1 MELDSIDFKNADD
14 ETALHIAIRYNQVH
28 MTAILIESGADVQAQ
43 DRYGFTALG
52 AIMRYERWEIL
63 EMVILNGVN
72 INAPLTSGPLFYNGK
87 LLINEVVRRNDYYL
101 IKMIIQDKISLLSK
115 NNQGETPLEFS
126 LKIYRRNGL
135 NAAKQMMFRSFD
147 V

>member
-72 INAPLTSGPLFYNGK
+72 INAPLSPNAYFNGNLF
-87 LLINEVVRRNDYYL
+87 INEIVELNDYNL
-101 IKMIIQDKISLLSK
+101 IKMIIQDKISLLTK